1 MAVALKEDYQRA
13 LDEQKNEV
21 RELVMAG
28 LEQIKEGKTKD
39 FNTVCDRLEKKY
51 RDEAISNQNY
61 GAGRG
66 RFGNAGDYIAYEL
79 KNPSAAENTVSG
91 IRAKINS
98 LVNFPERNELDEDE
112 LLAGLGVRKD
122 YYRNYKIYYVIEED
136 TIYIVRILHM
146 LVDSKAWL
154 YRTFG
159 L

>member
-1 MAVALKEDYQRA
+1 MRRYQIRITELAEEDI
-13 LDEQKNEV
+13 E
-21 RELVMAG
+21 
-28 LEQIKEGKTKD
+28 
-39 FNTVCDRLEKKY
+39 
-51 RDEAISNQNY
+51 
-61 GAGRG
+61 
-66 RFGNAGDYIAYEL
+66 NAGDYIAHKL
-79 KNPSAAENTVSG
+79 KNPSAAERTVRG

-98 LVNFPERNELDEDE
+98 LVDFPERNELDEDE

-122 YYRNYKIYYVIEED
+122 YYRNYKIYYVIEKD